1 MQRTRT
7 RRPRKLLPGAPR
19 RTRGTSP
26 PFPQRTPRQH
36 TQMPKLPRIILR
48 ALHLGNHLPADLA
61 ASHAP
66 LIRSTGPVSLSG
78 RHGRHAAVGWIGH
91 VGHVLVVVG
100 WCLIGG
106 VGGDVGI
113 GLWWGV
119 VVFALEEE
127 DECADEQEEEGGAT
141 D

>member
-113 GLWWGV
+113 GLRWGV